1 MANSLY
7 NKLAY
12 MKAMINSTY
21 GSGFQNLKTTY
32 DDIYSIKKRINIIEL
47 RKYKIK
53 KNMSDWEIGDCIWCY
68 KEHLSLLPYRN
79 YRIVGSGDLS
89 MNADPNVGG
98 KSGYGYCIEI
108 EFLNEMDKYFVKNYN
123 DIKSVIRDNKINK
136 ILKND

>member
-1 MANSLY
+1 
-7 NKLAY
+7 
-12 MKAMINSTY
+12 
-21 GSGFQNLKTTY
+21 
-32 DDIYSIKKRINIIEL
+32 
-47 RKYKIK
+47 
-53 KNMSDWEIGDCIWCY
+53 MSDWEIGHYIWCY

-98 KSGYGYCIEI
+98 KTGYGYYVEI
-108 EFLNEMDKYFVKNYN
+108 TEKNNREFIYFTEYEMDKYFVKNYN